1 MNYQNGIFI
10 EILGKEKQKDR
21 IVNELKIDILNKSSE
36 EYWKE
41 DNYSDIKFKKDIVIK
56 YQCERRSYG

>member
-41 DNYSDIKFKKDIVIK
+41 DNYSDIKFKKG
-56 YQCERRSYG
+56 YSYKISM